1 MRDNYYLFGLGA
13 PARSYVVNGV
23 TYQVGSRYAPID
35 FKTKKQKKKTV
46 FDRVCHYLN
55 NDFADLTD
63 TGIDSARGDSCGTGI
78 ITTLSDGMK
87 NTKRS

>member
-23 TYQVGSRYAPID
+23 TYQVGSRYTPID
-35 FKTKKQKKKTV
+35 FKTKKQKENTV
-46 FDRVCHYLN
+46 FDRVCHYLK

-63 TGIDSARGDSCGTGI
+63 AGANRKMESEYVCPAAVEGGYNAAET
-78 ITTLSDGMK
+78 K
-87 NTKRS
+87 N

>member
-13 PARSYVVNGV
+13 PARSYMVNGV
-23 TYQVGSRYAPID
+23 TYLVGSRYAPID
-35 FKTKKQKKKTV
+35 FKTKKQKDKTV

-63 TGIDSARGDSCGTGI
+63 TRANRKMESEYVCPAAKEGGSNAAETQ
-78 ITTLSDGMK
+78 T
-87 NTKRS
+87 

>member
-13 PARSYVVNGV
+13 PAHSYVVNGV
-23 TYQVGSRYAPID
+23 IYQVGSRYTPID
-35 FKTKKQKKKTV
+35 FKAKKQKEKTV

-63 TGIDSARGDSCGTGI
+63 AGADYKMESEYVCPAAKEGGSNAAETQA
-78 ITTLSDGMK
+78 
-87 NTKRS
+87 